1 MQTHLIDINDISIV
15 IDGQTILEHA
25 SMHVSEGEM
34 VYIIGAVG
42 SGKSSL
48 LKTMYA
54 EMDYETGSVSVLDYD
69 IDHIKRKEIQELRRQ
84 LGIVFQDYALL
95 QHQTVGQNLDFVLRA
110 TGWKHKAERAERIR
124 EVLECVGL
132 PDRTNRYPY
141 ELSGGEQQRIAIAR
155 AMLNSPR
162 LILADEPTGN
172 LDAKTGQEI
181 MRMLDGLRSQ
191 GTGIVV
197 VTHNLAHV
205 REVPG
210 RVYECKDHTM
220 TERTDLSAAAATITD
235 SLPEGGG
242 GSKVVQVVE

>member
-25 SMHVSEGEM
+25 SLHVSEGEM

-54 EMDYETGSVSVLDYD
+54 EMDYEKGSVSVLDHD
-69 IDHIKRKEIQELRRQ
+69 IDSIKRKEIQELRRQ

-95 QHQTVGQNLDFVLRA
+95 QHQTVEQNLDFVLRA
-110 TGWKHKAERAERIR
+110 TGWKRKAERAERIR
-124 EVLECVGL
+124 EVLGLVGL
-132 PDRTNRYPY
+132 PDRADSYPY

-155 AMLNSPR
+155 AMLNAPQI
-162 LILADEPTGN
+162 ILADEPTGN
-172 LDAKTGQEI
+172 LDAQTGHAI
-181 MRMLDGLRSQ
+181 MQMLDGLRSQ

-197 VTHNLAHV
+197 VTHNMAHI

-210 RVYECKDHTM
+210 RIYECKDHTL
-220 TERTDLSAAAATITD
+220 TERTDLSGSSAATLTEPFRD
-235 SLPEGGG
+235 CS
-242 GSKVVQVVE
+242 SHVVQVVE